1 MKKALSRILVFMLI
15 LAVLPISSA
24 YAATPQE
31 EVVKVAKQ
39 YIGVRYQYGGTTP
52 SGFDCSGY
60 VSYVYEKVGYNLPRS
75 SSDQYIVGKAVSKAN
90 LTSGDIVFFEK
101 TYDKAGVTHVGIYIG
116 DNQFISATNSGI
128 KIDSLSSSYWGP
140 KYYGA
145 KRVIEPTPSGEFSD
159 VAMDHPA
166 YTAIYILSDQKVI
179 NGFQDQT
186 FLPDNPVTRGQA
198 AAIINRVLKNEPANI
213 NSFRD
218 VASSNPFAKDIAAVK
233 ELGIISG
240 FSDGTFR
247 PNAYMTK
254 AEMAVIV
261 ERAFHLG
268 QIASLSAASSVYEDV
283 SPNYW
288 AYDAIVAL
296 HQIDKTTVFQSDRYL
311 SSNKASRAEF
321 SVAIFNSIN
330 ATK

>member
-60 VSYVYEKVGYNLPRS
+60 VSYVYDKVGYNLPRS
-75 SSDQYIVGKAVSKAN
+75 SSDQYTVGKTVSKAN
-90 LTSGDIVFFEK
+90 LAAGDIVFFEK

-128 KIDSLSSSYWGP
+128 KIDSLGSSYWGP

-145 KRVIEPTPSGEFSD
+145 KRIIEQTPSGEFAD
-159 VAMDHPA
+159 VSKDHPA
-166 YTAIYILSDQKVI
+166 YAAIHTLSDQKII

-233 ELGIISG
+233 EIGIISG

-247 PNAYMTK
+247 PNDYMTK

-261 ERAFHLG
+261 ERAFDLH
-268 QIASLSAASSVYEDV
+268 QVASLSIASSVYEDV
-283 SPNYW
+283 RSDYW

-296 HQIDKTTVFQSDRYL
+296 HQIDKTTVFKSDRYL
-311 SSNKASRAEF
+311 SSNKATRAEF

-330 ATK
+330 ATR